1 MEPQDA
7 GMLQDYIALVVEGH
21 DLSEEQAHEA
31 MSVIMGGHA
40 TDAQVAGFLVGLRV
54 KGETIPEITGCA
66 RAMREAATRINVG
79 ELDVVDTCGT
89 GGTHKG
95 TFNVSTASAIV
106 TAGAGVPVAKHGN
119 RGASSSFGSADVLQT
134 LGVNIEAEPPLVER
148 CVREAGIGFLFAPL
162 LHQAM
167 RHAIGPRRE
176 LAIRTVFNILGP
188 LTNPAGARRQV
199 LGVFKEDLVEPIAG
213 VLHNLGAERAM
224 VVHSMDGMDEISL
237 CDETLT
243 AVVEAGQVQVRG
255 IAPEDVG
262 LDRVDR
268 SALAADSAA
277 SSAMVIRS
285 VLDGQ
290 AGPPRDMV
298 LLNAGAAIYVG
309 GLAGSLEE
317 GIAAAAKAVDS
328 GKAKDTLARLVAV
341 SNETV

>member
-1 MEPQDA
+1 MEPKEA

-31 MSVIMGGHA
+31 MSVIMGGGA
-40 TDAQVAGFLVGLRV
+40 TDAQIAGFLVGLRI

-66 RAMREAATRINVG
+66 RAMREAATCINVG
-79 ELDVVDTCGT
+79 DLDVVDTCGT

-106 TAGAGVPVAKHGN
+106 AAGAGVPVAKHGN
-119 RGASSSFGSADVLQT
+119 RGASSSFGSADVLQA

-213 VLHNLGAERAM
+213 VLRNLGAERAM
-224 VVHSMDGMDEISL
+224 VVHSMDGMDEISI

-243 AVVEAGQVQVRG
+243 AVVENGQVEVRG

-262 LDRVDR
+262 LRRADR
-268 SALAADSAA
+268 SDLAAGSAA
-277 SSAMVIRS
+277 ESATVIRS
-285 VLDGQ
+285 VLEGR

-298 LLNAGAAIYVG
+298 LLNAGAAVYVG
-309 GLAGSLEE
+309 GLADSLRA
-317 GIAAAAKAVDS
+317 GIEKAAEAVDT
-328 GKAKDTLARLVAV
+328 GKAEQSLARLVAV
-341 SNETV
+341 SNETA